1 MLTMAF
7 LCERQ
12 MTLENTPVKVSIDTI
27 WKQELNVF
35 QDRSDIISKLKRFQ
49 TESNFIEI
57 SGDNISLTQSG
68 INHCRERQISRTTQ
82 SRWVICRA
90 SSSPVCSQRYR
101 LAIFTI
107 DLARQSASGPP
118 S

>member
-1 MLTMAF
+1 MMLSSMSYDRLSIDDPDKDYKTIINNTMAF

-12 MTLENTPVKVSIDTI
+12 MTLENNPVKVSIDTI

-57 SGDNISLTQSG
+57 SGDNISLTPSG
-68 INHCRERQISRTTQ
+68 INHCRERQ
-82 SRWVICRA
+82 
-90 SSSPVCSQRYR
+90 
-101 LAIFTI
+101 
-107 DLARQSASGPP
+107 
-118 S
+118 